1 MNTDAKDIAGVA
13 RTPITSG
20 AEYISSLRNRNLIVY
35 LFGELVEEP
44 VDHPIIRPSI
54 NAVARTYDLAL
65 ENPELATALSPFT
78 GERVNR
84 FLHIAQS
91 TDDVVMQ
98 NRMQRRLGQL
108 TGTCFQRCVGMD
120 ALNSLFS
127 VTFEIDE
134 KHGTAYHQ
142 RFREFVAARQKEG
155 AVIGGAMTDVKGDRS
170 LAPHQQADPDLYV
183 RVVDRDDK
191 GVYISGA
198 KAHQTG
204 CLNSH
209 WLIVMPTLRL
219 GDKDKDYAIVGAIPV
234 DAPGITY
241 VYGRQSCDSRAM
253 EEGDLDSGNATY
265 AGQEAMVI
273 LERVFIPL
281 ELVFMHGEHEFAA
294 MLVERFTCYHR
305 RSYVCKSGVGDVLI
319 GAAAA
324 IADYN
329 GVAKASH
336 IKDKLVEMTH
346 RNETIYATGMASSFQ
361 SHPTR
366 SGAYICDDMLAN
378 VCKHHVTKIPY
389 ELGRLAQDLAGGLMV
404 TLPSR
409 KDLQHETIGPLLDKY
424 LQGRSDVPTERRLRI
439 LRLIENMTLGRN
451 AVGYLTESMHGAGSP
466 QAQRIQIARQ
476 MQLEFKKALAET
488 LAGVDDE
495 RINRLSN
502 DLGEYF
508 SRVFAAPPAAGSS

>member
-1 MNTDAKDIAGVA
+1 MSTQAPINDASGDQGI
-13 RTPITSG
+13 RTS
-20 AEYISSLRNRNLIVY
+20 AQYIDSLRNRNLTVY
-35 LFGELVEEP
+35 LFGELVDEP
-44 VDHPIIRPSI
+44 VDHPLIRPSV
-54 NAVARTYDLAL
+54 NAVARTYDLAN
-65 ENPELATALSPFT
+65 ENPGLATALSPFT

-98 NRMQRRLGQL
+98 NKMQRRLGQL

-134 KHGTAYHQ
+134 KHGTKYHQ
-142 RFREFVAARQKEG
+142 RFREFVALAQREG

-183 RVVDRDDK
+183 RVTRRTED
-191 GVYISGA
+191 GVYLSGA

-219 GDKDKDYAIVGAIPV
+219 GENDKDYAIVGALPV
-234 DAPGITY
+234 DTPGITY
-241 VYGRQSCDSRAM
+241 IYGRQSCDTRAM
-253 EEGDLDSGNATY
+253 EEGDLDVGNADY

-273 LERVFIPL
+273 LDNVFIPNERL
-281 ELVFMHGEHEFAA
+281 FMNGEHEFAA

-319 GAAAA
+319 GAAATVA
-324 IADYN
+324 EYN
-329 GVAKASH
+329 GVDKASH

-346 RNETIYATGMASSFQ
+346 RNETIYATGIAASYQ
-361 SHPTR
+361 SHATR

-389 ELGRLAQDLAGGLMV
+389 EMGRLAQDLAGGLVV
-404 TLPSR
+404 TLPSQ
-409 KDLQHETIGPLLDKY
+409 KDMEHPVIGKLLDKY
-424 LQGRSDVPTERRLRI
+424 LKGRAEIPTESRMRI

-466 QAQRIQIARQ
+466 QAQRVQIARQ
-476 MQLEFKKALAET
+476 MQLDFKKALARD
-488 LAGVDDE
+488 LAGIDKE
-495 RINRLSN
+495 SQQALIAE
-502 DLGEYF
+502 LGEYF
-508 SRVFAAPPAAGSS
+508 SRVFASTPVRS